1 MLSSDA
7 IMRYPAVRVEI
18 EIGSAIR
25 EKKKKYLGSNQRR
38 KRRMLRGEILSASIE
53 KV

>member
-25 EKKKKYLGSNQRR
+25 EKKKYLGSNQRR
-38 KRRMLRGEILSASIE
+38 KRRMLRGEFLSASIE